1 MKTYLLSLLLIL
13 FLFIFQGCEENGD
26 DGYYDG
32 ISRVYFE
39 SGTMHCALGA
49 KPVEITTFK
58 LEVPVRVLGVPA
70 SRDMVFKVK
79 VEESG
84 TTAPLNTY
92 SLVGD
97 HFTIA
102 RDSIRGYIPV
112 ELSRNNITTEIDT
125 TYTLSLVLE
134 PSEDF
139 GLGIK
144 ESRKMQLT
152 FSNYLAEPSW
162 WYALESQY
170 WGPYHSMK
178 YQKMIELWG
187 GEISYNDFVLN
198 MTRVVYIA
206 QDMYNYFQEHPEYGM
221 EFPENID
228 WPYVK

>member
-1 MKTYLLSLLLIL
+1 MKTYLLSFLLPL
-13 FLFIFQGCEENGD
+13 LFIFQGCEENGD

-39 SGTMHCALGA
+39 EGTMHTALGA
-49 KPVEITTFK
+49 KPVEFTTF
-58 LEVPVRVLGVPA
+58 EVKIPVRVLGLPA

-79 VEESG
+79 VEESE

-92 SLVGD
+92 TLSTD
-97 HFTIA
+97 QFTIA
-102 RDSIRGYIPV
+102 RDSIRGYVSV
-112 ELSRNNITTEIDT
+112 ELSRNNIPAEVDT

-134 PSEDF
+134 PNENF
-139 GLGIK
+139 ELGIE

-170 WGPYHSMK
+170 WGPYHPMK
-178 YQKMIELWG
+178 YQKMIEIWG
-187 GEISYNDFVLN
+187 GEISMDDYMSY
-198 MTRVVYIA
+198 MTQIIYVG
-206 QDMYNYFQEHPEYGM
+206 QDMYNYFQEHPEFGM